1 MEIDS
6 LTLYDPPFKKIR
18 LGKDYDGGYII
29 CEIPDIEYDLFI
41 SAGIDNDI
49 SFEEKFCEKYN
60 TVNCYAFDGT
70 IDDIKIN
77 NNNIKFIKKN
87 IGITNDDNTTNLLS
101 LINNNN
107 SLFLKMD
114 IEGAEFKWLE
124 SLTEDQLNKFS
135 QIVIE
140 FHYPTSINVLSK
152 INKLFYLVHF
162 HGNNFCGFGHINNVP
177 VPNVF
182 ECTYVNKKYISIPNL
197 NTKTLPIEIDMK
209 NIKELVDHYIDYPPF
224 VHKFNV

>member
-1 MEIDS
+1 MEINS
-6 LTLYDPPFKKIR
+6 LTLYEPPFKKIR

-60 TVNCYAFDGT
+60 RTTCYAFDGT
-70 IDDIKIN
+70 INDIKIN
-77 NNNIKFIKKN
+77 NTNVKFIKKN
-87 IGITNDDNTTNLLS
+87 IGITENDNITNLHT
-101 LINNNN
+101 LINNNQ

-114 IEGAEFKWLE
+114 IEGAEYDWLE
-124 SLTEDQLNKFS
+124 SLTEEQLNKFS

-140 FHYPTSINVLSK
+140 FHYPCSMNVFSK
-152 INKLFYLVHF
+152 INKFFYLVHF
-162 HGNNFCGFGHINNVP
+162 HGNNFCGYCYINNIP

-182 ECTYVNKKYISIPNL
+182 ECTYVNKKYISHPKL
-197 NTKTLPIEIDMK
+197 NSQTLPIEIDMK

-224 VHKFNV
+224 VHKF